1 MAQRRGTTRE
11 REVENQMGHPVFDPE
26 SGAES
31 EAIHNRLDRVDLLPD
46 EFADPNSTDMLS
58 EIMQLIEQLAGG
70 EGTLNRRTISEE
82 TLQAAEPEDYPQVR
96 DPRPPRNR

>member
-11 REVENQMGHPVFDPE
+11 REVDNQMGHRPYDPE
-26 SGAES
+26 SGTES
-31 EAIHNRLDRVDLLPD
+31 EAINNRLDRLDLVPD
-46 EFADPNSTDMLS
+46 EFADPDSTDMLS
-58 EIMQLIEQLAGG
+58 EILQLLEQLAGG